1 MKVIIMGATS
11 GIGLEV
17 AKIISQQGHEIGI
30 AGRRSE
36 NLERI
41 KGELPNV
48 KATASIDITQTEAT
62 KSLQQ
67 LIDDLGGVDLY
78 FHSSGIG
85 YQNQAL
91 DDTIELNTVRT
102 NCEGMTRMLDY
113 VFNYFVEQKR
123 EGQIAVITSV
133 ARTKGIGVAPAYSA
147 TKKFQGTYVQ
157 ALAQLA
163 TIKKAK
169 IHFSEIRPGFVATE
183 LLKHNY
189 PMMMSTEYVAGKV
202 VKGVMKRRRII
213 TVDWRYRLLVR
224 FWKMIPD
231 CIWEKINIAKFN
243 K

>member
-78 FHSSGIG
+78 STVPAS
-85 YQNQAL
+85 
-91 DDTIELNTVRT
+91 DTKT
-102 NCEGMTRMLDY
+102 
-113 VFNYFVEQKR
+113 KR
-123 EGQIAVITSV
+123 WT
-133 ARTKGIGVAPAYSA
+133 TP
-147 TKKFQGTYVQ
+147 
-157 ALAQLA
+157 
-163 TIKKAK
+163 
-169 IHFSEIRPGFVATE
+169 
-183 LLKHNY
+183 
-189 PMMMSTEYVAGKV
+189 
-202 VKGVMKRRRII
+202 
-213 TVDWRYRLLVR
+213 
-224 FWKMIPD
+224 
-231 CIWEKINIAKFN
+231 
-243 K
+243 

>member
-133 ARTKGIGVAPAYSA
+133 ARP
-147 TKKFQGTYVQ
+147 
-157 ALAQLA
+157 
-163 TIKKAK
+163 
-169 IHFSEIRPGFVATE
+169 RPLIVG
-183 LLKHNY
+183 L
-189 PMMMSTEYVAGKV
+189 
-202 VKGVMKRRRII
+202 
-213 TVDWRYRLLVR
+213 
-224 FWKMIPD
+224 
-231 CIWEKINIAKFN
+231 
-243 K
+243 

>member
-1 MKVIIMGATS
+1 
-11 GIGLEV
+11 
-17 AKIISQQGHEIGI
+17 
-30 AGRRSE
+30 
-36 NLERI
+36 
-41 KGELPNV
+41 
-48 KATASIDITQTEAT
+48 
-62 KSLQQ
+62 
-67 LIDDLGGVDLY
+67 
-78 FHSSGIG
+78 
-85 YQNQAL
+85 
-91 DDTIELNTVRT
+91 
-102 NCEGMTRMLDY
+102 MLDY

-189 PMMMSTEYVAGKV
+189 PMMMSAEYVAGKV